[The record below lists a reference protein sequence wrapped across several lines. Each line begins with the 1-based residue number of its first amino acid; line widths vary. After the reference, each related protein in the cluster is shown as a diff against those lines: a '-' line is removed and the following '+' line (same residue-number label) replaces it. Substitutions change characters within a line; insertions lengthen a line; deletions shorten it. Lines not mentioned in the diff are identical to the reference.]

1 MESGVQ
7 RCKSTLQFPQMPN
20 EVFAQIQSP
29 QFTSSRSLLAIRES
43 DHGRFF
49 GRGAIKVTLG
59 GHSAL
64 DPPLPIPNRA
74 VKRSRADDSV
84 HSHAKV
90 GHCQAPHKKKPR
102 SLESGLFYWRKI
114 QPFLAA
120 AAFPFLA
127 PVNQRR
133 GNAAASSE
141 VPLDLLFL
149 A

>member
-20 EVFAQIQSP
+20 EVFARIQSP
-29 QFTSSRSLLAIRES
+29 QFTSSRTWLAIRQPGS
-43 DHGRFF
+43 IGVPL
-49 GRGAIKVTLG
+49 AMIKVTLG

-90 GHCQAPHKKKPR
+90 GHCQAPIIKK
-102 SLESGLFYWRKI
+102 
-114 QPFLAA
+114 
-120 AAFPFLA
+120 A
-127 PVNQRR
+127 P
-133 GNAAASSE
+133 
-141 VPLDLLFL
+141 PLTSWGFFI